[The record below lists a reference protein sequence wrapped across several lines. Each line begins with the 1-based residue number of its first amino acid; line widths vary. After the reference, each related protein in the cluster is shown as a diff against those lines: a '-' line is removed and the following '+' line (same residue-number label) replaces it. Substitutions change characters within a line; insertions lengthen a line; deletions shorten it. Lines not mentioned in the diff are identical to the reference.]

1 MHEKTSVVLIEA
13 LTRLWSRIRA
23 YHPEVPGVILLP
35 APAGRGELSV
45 LGHFAP
51 LRWRGKKTGD
61 EHHHEVVVIAEHLD
75 REPSEVLGTLLH
87 EAAHALNFE
96 RGKKDCTKSQYHNQ
110 LFKAAAHEVGLT
122 VEQVPHY
129 GYAFTRVLP
138 ETLQRYE
145 EDLKYLID
153 ISIHRR
159 KPAMSTSGPG
169 TAGGDTSQGDEDKP
183 PSRLRKAVCQCP
195 FIIRVAKATMD
206 QTVIRCD
213 SCGEP
218 FTLA

>member
-51 LRWRGKKTGD
+51 LRWRGKKTG
-61 EHHHEVVVIAEHLD
+61 EVHHHEVVVIAEHLD
-75 REPSEVLGTLLH
+75 RGPAEVLGTLLH

-96 RGKKDCTKSQYHNQ
+96 RGRNDCTKSQYHNQ
-110 LFKAAAHEVGLT
+110 LFKAAAEEVGLT
-122 VEQVPHY
+122 VENVRHY
-129 GYAFTRVLP
+129 GYALTRLKP
-138 ETLQRYE
+138 DTLKCYE
-145 EDLKYLID
+145 EDITYLAE

-159 KPAMSTSGPG
+159 KPVMTVSGPTG
-169 TAGGDTSQGDEDKP
+169 EDSPPPGEDKP
-183 PSRLRKAVCQCP
+183 SSRLRKATCQCP
-195 FIIRVAKATMD
+195 FIIRLAKATID
-206 QTVIRCD
+206 QTSIRCET
-213 SCGEP
+213 CGEA
-218 FTLA
+218 FKLA